1 MMEMDAKED
10 LVELKRVPENEV
22 SSPAATATGTDDIDD
37 AIPDQDYSNFS
48 KKDFVDLLKELAHQ
62 SDFKKID
69 SVLKTARAHY
79 DDNLDKEK
87 SVALNKF
94 ISDGGSPDDF
104 EFRQDPLDVAFEA
117 NYKLLRDRKAE
128 HFRNQEE
135 QKNENFKKK
144 NILLEELRTLV
155 DGEDNKHSFDKFKE
169 IQQQWKQIG
178 AVPSA
183 HARPQ
188 WASYHALLDRFYDNR
203 NIYFELKELDRK
215 KNLEAK
221 IELCVRAEKLA
232 AVDKIGDAVREM
244 NELHEEYK
252 HIGPVAR
259 EEKEAVWDRF
269 KAASDAV
276 YARRDQ
282 FISTLHEE
290 LSKNLQLKEQIISDV
305 TAFAGFQSDRIKEWN
320 QKTSE
325 IIALQKKWE
334 SIGAV
339 PRNKAKDTNKRFW
352 AGFKTFFNSKGVFFK
367 KLDESRGQNLELKKQ
382 LVQQALSLKESS
394 EWEKAAN
401 ELKALQL
408 KWKEIGPVP
417 EKMREKIFQEFKAA
431 CDFFFEHR
439 RVKFEEADKVQT
451 DNLAKKQAICEA
463 LEKMAADK
471 TATVGQIKEMQ
482 RSFQG
487 LGFVPRNSVNAIKNR
502 FNAAIESAMSSLG
515 EMTAEEKDKAVLE
528 IQLESM
534 KSDPDAGHKIFQREQ
549 ALKKKISKAEN
560 DLATLKNNLEFFG
573 RSKNAEKMK
582 AEFGAQ
588 IEASTQEVAKLRAEL
603 KMLKSV
609 GSQK

>member
-1 MMEMDAKED
+1 
-10 LVELKRVPENEV
+10 VV
-22 SSPAATATGTDDIDD
+22 
-37 AIPDQDYSNFS
+37 
-48 KKDFVDLLKELAHQ
+48 
-62 SDFKKID
+62 
-69 SVLKTARAHY
+69 RAHY
-79 DDNLDKEK
+79 DENLEKEK

-117 NYKLLRDRKAE
+117 NFKLLRDRKAE

-135 QKNENFKKK
+135 QKNDNFKKK
-144 NILLEELRTLV
+144 NVLLEELRALV

-169 IQQQWKQIG
+169 IQHQWKQIG

-183 HARPQ
+183 HVRPQ

-232 AVDKIGDAVREM
+232 TVEKIGDAVREL

-259 EEKEAVWDRF
+259 EEKEAVWERF

-282 FISTLHEE
+282 FLTTLHEE
-290 LSKNLQLKEQIISDV
+290 LGRNLIAKEQIIADV

-334 SIGAV
+334 TIGAV
-339 PRNKAKDTNKRFW
+339 PRNKAKDTNRRFW

-367 KLDESRGQNLELKKQ
+367 KLDESRVQNLELKKQ
-382 LVQQALSLKESS
+382 LVQQAQALKDSTD
-394 EWEKAAN
+394 WDKAAN
-401 ELKALQL
+401 TLKALQL

-417 EKMREKIFQEFKAA
+417 EKMREKIFQEFKTA
-431 CDFFFEHR
+431 CDFFFEQR

-451 DNLAKKQAICEA
+451 DNLEKKQAICES

-471 TATVGQIKEMQ
+471 TATVAQIKELQ
-482 RSFQG
+482 RTFQG
-487 LGFVPRNSVNAIKNR
+487 LGFVPRHAVNSIKNR
-502 FNAAIESAMSSLG
+502 FQAALESAMGGLG
-515 EMTAEEKDKAVLE
+515 ELSAEARDKAILE
-528 IQLESM
+528 IQLENM
-534 KSDPDAGHKIFQREQ
+534 KSDPDAGYKIHQRELG
-549 ALKKKISKAEN
+549 LKKKIAKAEN

-582 AEFGAQ
+582 AEFSAQ
-588 IEASTQEVAKLRAEL
+588 IEASSQEVSRLKAEL
-603 KMLKSV
+603 KMLKAAI
-609 GSQK
+609 

>member
-10 LVELKRVPENEV
+10 LVELKHVPENDVNGHPMPV
-22 SSPAATATGTDDIDD
+22 SGADDIEDT
-37 AIPDQDYSNFS
+37 IPDQDYSNFS
-48 KKDFVDLLKELAHQ
+48 KKDFVDLLKELAKQ
-62 SDFKKID
+62 SDFRKID
-69 SVLKTARAHY
+69 SVLKAARAHY
-79 DDNLDKEK
+79 DENLEKEK

-117 NYKLLRDRKAE
+117 NFKLLRDRKAE
-128 HFRNQEE
+128 HLRSQEE

-144 NILLEELRTLV
+144 NVLLEELRGLV

-169 IQQQWKQIG
+169 IQQQWRQIG
-178 AVPSA
+178 PVPSA
-183 HARPQ
+183 QVRPQ

-232 AVDKIGDAVREM
+232 SVEKIGEAVREL

-259 EEKEAVWDRF
+259 EEKEAVWERF
-269 KAASDAV
+269 KTASDAV

-282 FISTLHEE
+282 FITTLHEE
-290 LSKNLQLKEQIISDV
+290 LGKNLQAKEQIIAEVNSFV
-305 TAFAGFQSDRIKEWN
+305 GFQSDRIKEWN
-320 QKTSE
+320 QKTTE

-339 PRNKAKDTNKRFW
+339 PRNKAKDINKRFW
-352 AGFKTFFNSKGVFFK
+352 AGFKSFFNTKGLFFK

-382 LVQQALSLKESS
+382 LVQQALALKEST

-401 ELKALQL
+401 ELKALQV

-417 EKMREKIFQEFKAA
+417 EKMREKIFQEFKAT
-431 CDFFFEHR
+431 CDFFFDHR
-439 RVKFEEADKVQT
+439 RVKFEEADKEQT
-451 DNLAKKQAICEA
+451 ENLAKKQAICEA

-471 TATVGQIKEMQ
+471 TATVGEIKEMQ
-482 RSFQG
+482 RTFQA
-487 LGFVPRNSVNAIKNR
+487 LGFVPRNAVNAIKGR
-502 FNAAIESAMSSLG
+502 FNAAIESAMASLG
-515 EMTAEEKDKAVLE
+515 NMSAEDKDKAVLE

-534 KSDPDAGHKIFQREQ
+534 KSDPDAGHKIYQREQ
-549 ALKKKISKAEN
+549 ALKKKIAKAEN
-560 DLATLKNNLEFFG
+560 DLATLRNNLEFFG

-582 AEFGAQ
+582 AEFSAQ
-588 IEASTQEVAKLRAEL
+588 IQASTDEVSKLKSEL
-603 KMLKSV
+603 KMLKAA
-609 GSQK
+609 SQGK